1 MAEPLHRSRDD
12 RMLAGVAAGVA
23 ETLDADPSL
32 VRIVWALLAILTGG
46 IAVLVYIV
54 MAIVVP
60 EGPAEPW
67 PAGTPAPGGVV
78 PPNRETAA
86 FAPPSP
92 AAPSSGATP
101 SWGVSATPPPYQTR
115 SEWRASRRAAR
126 RARRHQALDSGEA
139 GLIFGVVLVLIGA
152 LFLARQAIPWFDFH
166 VWWPVAIIGLGVLL
180 LLAAMRPR
188 RPTE

>member
-46 IAVLVYIV
+46 VAFLVYIV

-67 PAGTPAPGGVV
+67 PPAVPPPGGTV
-78 PPNRETAA
+78 PADVSSAA
-86 FAPPSP
+86 SAMPSPGDATESGALAPPFRS
-92 AAPSSGATP
+92 
-101 SWGVSATPPPYQTR
+101 R
-115 SEWRASRRAAR
+115 SEWRAARRAAR
-126 RARRHQALDSGEA
+126 RARRHQAVDSGEA
-139 GLIFGVVLVLIGA
+139 GLIFGVVLIVIGA
-152 LFLARQAIPWFDFH
+152 LFLVREAIPWFDFNL
-166 VWWPVAIIGLGVLL
+166 WWPIGIIGLGVLL
-180 LLAAMRPR
+180 LAAAARPR
-188 RPTE
+188 RPGE